1 MNVPSMCTGSPRK
14 SGTCCEPSGGL
25 GARNPLG
32 QPLGPPGAHFLDGE
46 RVQRHFSATRK
57 ANGKTVNTGDLELVA
72 TVSWPHTLHFVAHT
86 QSPGA
91 LWWSCGWALRTC
103 TRLPFWYSLLF
114 FLLLLLS
121 LSIAFWVWLWLVLTV
136 IIAELPFPTRPFIN
150 KYLDRENS
158 GVNEAAN
165 A

>member
-46 RVQRHFSATRK
+46 RVQRHFPATRK
-57 ANGKTVNTGDLELVA
+57 ANSKTVNTGDLEVVA
-72 TVSWPHTLHFVAHT
+72 AVSWPHTLHFVAHT

-103 TRLPFWYSLLF
+103 TRLPFW
-114 FLLLLLS
+114 
-121 LSIAFWVWLWLVLTV
+121 VWLWLMLTV
-136 IIAELPFPTRPFIN
+136 IIAEPPFPTGPFIN
-150 KYLDRENS
+150 KYLDQEDFGEGSRPQ
-158 GVNEAAN
+158 
-165 A
+165 